1 MAAQAF
7 ADATMRW
14 VYTGGAASAP
24 GLRSGR
30 FVARGEKLTLE
41 RVRFVS
47 DAEVSGAGTF
57 KAATG
62 AVDATLT
69 VAGVTVHVTWTQ
81 ATPQARA
88 TIGDAVL
95 TLPAP

>member
-1 MAAQAF
+1 
-7 ADATMRW
+7 MRW
-14 VYTGGAASAP
+14 IYNGGARYGA
-24 GLRSGR
+24 GLRGGR

-47 DAEVSGAGTF
+47 DQEVSGSGTF
-57 KAATG
+57 KSSTG
-62 AVDATLT
+62 AVDATLA

-81 ATPQARA
+81 ATPQATAR
-88 TIGDAVL
+88 IGDSVL